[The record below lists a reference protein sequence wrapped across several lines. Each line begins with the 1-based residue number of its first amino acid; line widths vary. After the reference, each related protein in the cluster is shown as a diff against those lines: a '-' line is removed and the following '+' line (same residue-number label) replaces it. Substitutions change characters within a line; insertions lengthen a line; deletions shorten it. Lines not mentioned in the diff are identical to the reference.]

1 MKAIEK
7 SYQIRENIAT
17 NRKKSIRGRKKSHQ
31 IWKLVTKNRKLWFC
45 LLKKEIYLLKFAKK
59 GNFFDFSI

>member
-17 NRKKSIRGRKKSHQ
+17 NRKKSIRGRKK
-31 IWKLVTKNRKLWFC
+31 VTKYGNW
-45 LLKKEIYLLKFAKK
+45 LLKIESYGFVYLKRKYIY
-59 GNFFDFSI
+59 